1 MKTKVFVLF
10 CLIFYLSGCAQYMD
24 RPPTAIGDEATYLE
38 KAMATPLTFSIT
50 KEKAEEAWGR
60 INGFIG
66 QYSSMKIQ
74 TASQYIIQTYNP
86 SDTIH
91 YGYSANRAQKG
102 DEYEFSVSCFSG
114 GGFGG
119 VKKIPNQN
127 AHILAHYALTGEI
140 IPHLVVQ

>member
-1 MKTKVFVLF
+1 MKTVIILS
-10 CLIFYLSGCAQYMD
+10 LIMLCVGCAQYMD
-24 RPPTAIGDEATYLE
+24 RPPTAIGDEAIYLE
-38 KAMATPLTFSIT
+38 KAMATPLTFSVA
-50 KEKAEEAWGR
+50 KEKAEEAWSR

-91 YGYSANRAQKG
+91 YGYLANRAQKG
-102 DEYEFSVSCFSG
+102 DEYEFLVFCFSG

-140 IPHLVVQ
+140 IPRLVVQ